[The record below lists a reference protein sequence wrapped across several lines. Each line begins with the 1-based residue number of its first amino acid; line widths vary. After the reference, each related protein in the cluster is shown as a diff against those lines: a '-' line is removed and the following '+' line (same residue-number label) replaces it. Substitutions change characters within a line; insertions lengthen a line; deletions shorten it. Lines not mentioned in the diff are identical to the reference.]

1 MRALLLL
8 LVGGGVALDQNHPNL
23 EEVGHLSSERSDQVQ
38 ERSRRQL
45 DFDGGGGGVNDYV
58 NGELDFVSGD
68 FEADQGDG
76 DSADEQDFWR
86 TVSNISCIISKK
98 NATYSLYSVFIC
110 LSKRNIT

>member
-1 MRALLLL
+1 MMRALLLL

-68 FEADQGDG
+68 FEADQGTGDG
-76 DSADEQDFWR
+76 ADEQDFWR
-86 TVSNISCIISKK
+86 TVSYFVLFLKK
-98 NATYSLYSVFIC
+98 MPHILSILSLFSHE
-110 LSKRNIT
+110 RET

>member
-1 MRALLLL
+1 MRVLLLL

-58 NGELDFVSGD
+58 NGEVDFVSGD
-68 FEADQGDG
+68 FEADQGPGDG
-76 DSADEQDFWR
+76 ADEQDFWR
-86 TVSNISCIISKK
+86 TVTYLVLFLKK
-98 NATYSLYSVFIC
+98 MTRILSILSLFSHE
-110 LSKRNIT
+110 RET

>member
-1 MRALLLL
+1 MMRVLLLL

-68 FEADQGDG
+68 FEADQGPGDG
-76 DSADEQDFWR
+76 DDEQDFWR
-86 TVSNISCIISKK
+86 TVTYRLLFSKK
-98 NATYSLYSVFIC
+98 MLFCLFFLKCYSVFIF
-110 LSKRNIT
+110 S

>member
-68 FEADQGDG
+68 FEADQGTG
-76 DSADEQDFWR
+76 DADDEQDFWR
-86 TVSNISCIISKK
+86 TV
-98 NATYSLYSVFIC
+98 TYLVLFLKVPRILSILSLFSFQRKT
-110 LSKRNIT
+110 LPG

>member
-68 FEADQGDG
+68 FEADQGTGDG
-76 DSADEQDFWR
+76 DGADEQDFWR

-98 NATYSLYSVFIC
+98 MPRILSILSLFCYQR
-110 LSKRNIT
+110 KT

>member
-1 MRALLLL
+1 MMRALLLL
-8 LVGGGVALDQNHPNL
+8 LVGGGVALDLNHPNL

-68 FEADQGDG
+68 FEADQGPGDG
-76 DSADEQDFWR
+76 DDEQDFWR
-86 TVSNISCIISKK
+86 TVTYLVLFLKK
-98 NATYSLYSVFIC
+98 MPRILSILSLFSHE
-110 LSKRNIT
+110 RDT

>member
-1 MRALLLL
+1 MMRALLLL

-68 FEADQGDG
+68 FEADQGPDG
-76 DSADEQDFWR
+76 KDFWR
-86 TVSNISCIISKK
+86 TVAYLVLFLK
-98 NATYSLYSVFIC
+98 NATYLLYSVFIF